1 MSSKNSCVYKE
12 TYMGL
17 PELNLGIIPIGGSS
31 KELLLTIDDEFVEG
45 DPEGNRLTLIY
56 NNFALKKISNSALE
70 GKNLRFLGCKDNYY
84 FNPKLLVNNAKEK
97 VKQII
102 ETGHVSEPNNKKIT
116 ARGRYGL
123 SVLYTLSENYRQAGL
138 LTEHDKL
145 VSDSYASV
153 LCVGDISE
161 KTRVDQN
168 YFLEHEREVFLS
180 LCSEIKTIKRI
191 NYFLNKG
198 SIIRN

>member
-1 MSSKNSCVYKE
+1 MC
-12 TYMGL
+12 
-17 PELNLGIIPIGGSS
+17 IR
-31 KELLLTIDDEFVEG
+31 D
-45 DPEGNRLTLIY
+45 R
-56 NNFALKKISNSALE
+56 
-70 GKNLRFLGCKDNYY
+70 
-84 FNPKLLVNNAKEK
+84 
-97 VKQII
+97 
-102 ETGHVSEPNNKKIT
+102 
-116 ARGRYGL
+116 
-123 SVLYTLSENYRQAGL
+123 
-138 LTEHDKL
+138 L

-180 LCSEIKTIKRI
+180 LCSETKTIKRI